1 MSWLVWLKYDSE
13 DLGEIF
19 SQAKQQG
26 TLVEL

>member
-1 MSWLVWLKYDSE
+1 MSWLVWLKYDAEALS
-13 DLGEIF
+13 EIF